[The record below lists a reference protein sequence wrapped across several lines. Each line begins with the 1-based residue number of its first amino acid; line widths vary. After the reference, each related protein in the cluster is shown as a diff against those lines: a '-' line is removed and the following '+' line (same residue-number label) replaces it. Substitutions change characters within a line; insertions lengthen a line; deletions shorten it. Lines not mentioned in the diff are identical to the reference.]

1 MRIGIDMTPLTYTLT
16 GVGVYV
22 QQLVNSA
29 SALAPDLEWEYPF
42 FSEVPSPFL
51 FRRLIGRRLEP
62 KTLSRVTISPE
73 FAFFHNRRHSHP
85 SKPPTRLLSGRFDLF
100 HITNAQS
107 QFDVFDLPYVITV
120 HDLAWMRV
128 PPNELPKPNVRG
140 LDLLLDLIRNANH
153 VICDS
158 ECTRQDVFEF
168 VGRKPDDVT
177 TVLLA
182 PRPGFYPPPNDDEAR
197 VTGKKQTKVP
207 YLLAVSTIEP
217 RKNFV
222 RLVTAFADFR
232 TQYPDF
238 RLLIAGAKRSAWP
251 DVRRVIK
258 QLNLA
263 DHVQVLGR
271 VSDERVRELLW
282 GATALV
288 YPSLY
293 EGFGLPALEAMAC
306 GTPVVCSAAGSL
318 GEVVGDAAI
327 IVDPLSTESIAD
339 GIKRVA
345 SLGVCRD
352 ELVRKSIDRASRFS
366 WRMTATQ
373 TVDIYRQILQR

>member
-1 MRIGIDMTPLTYTLT
+1 M
-16 GVGVYV
+16 
-22 QQLVNSA
+22 
-29 SALAPDLEWEYPF
+29 
-42 FSEVPSPFL
+42 
-51 FRRLIGRRLEP
+51 
-62 KTLSRVTISPE
+62 
-73 FAFFHNRRHSHP
+73 
-85 SKPPTRLLSGRFDLF
+85 
-100 HITNAQS
+100 
-107 QFDVFDLPYVITV
+107 
-120 HDLAWMRV
+120 
-128 PPNELPKPNVRG
+128 
-140 LDLLLDLIRNANH
+140 
-153 VICDS
+153 
-158 ECTRQDVFEF
+158 
-168 VGRKPDDVT
+168 
-177 TVLLA
+177 
-182 PRPGFYPPPNDDEAR
+182 
-197 VTGKKQTKVP
+197 
-207 YLLAVSTIEP
+207 
-217 RKNFV
+217 
-222 RLVTAFADFR
+222 
-232 TQYPDF
+232 
-238 RLLIAGAKRSAWP
+238 
-251 DVRRVIK
+251 IK